1 MLDIPGGRGFL
12 RVGAASL
19 IGLTTADWFRL
30 KGQAAAAPKAK
41 SVIQLWM
48 AGGPTQTATWD
59 PKPNA
64 GEDFTGPLRRTIS
77 TNVNGVVIGEL
88 LPLSAKQA
96 DKYTIIRSMTHGD
109 TGHETAAYI
118 MQTGS
123 KPTAELVYPAMGA
136 IVALKKGEHSGLPP
150 YITLTN
156 PLGRFTESGFLGHR
170 SAAFAP
176 RCDPH
181 NPNFRVQGPVPPRGV
196 PEQPISD
203 RPGLLTQG

>member
-1 MLDIPGGRGFL
+1 MLDIPGRRGFL

-30 KGQAAAAPKAK
+30 KGQTTAAPKAK

-48 AGGPTQTATWD
+48 AGGPTQTDTLD

-64 GEDFTGPLRRTIS
+64 GEDFTGPLRRTIP
-77 TNVNGVVIGEL
+77 TNVNGIVIGEL

-109 TGHETAAYI
+109 NGHETAAYI

-123 KPTAELVYPAMGA
+123 KPTAELVYPAIGA
-136 IVALKKGEHSGLPP
+136 IVALKKGEHQHAAAVHHADQSAGTFQRGRLP
-150 YITLTN
+150 
-156 PLGRFTESGFLGHR
+156 GQ
-170 SAAFAP
+170 
-176 RCDPH
+176 
-181 NPNFRVQGPVPPRGV
+181 RVQDLRAGRRPQQRQLPRAGT
-196 PEQPISD
+196 
-203 RPGLLTQG
+203 RCRRAA